1 MNTRPHLEI
10 IIGTMFSGKSTE
22 LIRRVK
28 RYEIAG
34 YKAQLFKPGI
44 DDRYSINHVTSHDGL
59 KGKSIQFRNLSE
71 IKDKIKEGTQVIG
84 IDEVQFLSEGVIN
97 FCDTYANK
105 GSIVVVSGL
114 LKDYRDQPFKFKNSE
129 KTMLDL
135 LSRADHITFLKA
147 ICTYKNNGN
156 ICGEEA
162 SRVQR
167 FVDGKVDDPNA
178 PTERVGGSEDYKP
191 RCRQHFQFYR

>member
-22 LIRRVK
+22 LIRRVN

-34 YKAQLFKPGI
+34 YQVQLFKPGI
-44 DDRYSINHVTSHDGL
+44 DNRYSLNHVTSHDGL
-59 KGKSIQFRNLSE
+59 KREVCYIQDFSE
-71 IKDKIKEGTQVIG
+71 IEDNIKKDTQVIG
-84 IDEVQFLSEGVIN
+84 IDEVQFLSDGVIE
-97 FCDTYANK
+97 FCDFYANQ
-105 GSIVVVSGL
+105 GGIVVVGGL
-114 LKDYRDQPFKFKNSE
+114 LKDYRDQPFRFKNSE
-129 KTMLDL
+129 RTMLDL
-135 LSRADHITFLKA
+135 LSLADHITSLKA
-147 ICTYKNNGN
+147 ICTYKNNSH

-178 PTERVGGSEDYKP
+178 PTERVGGSEAYQP
-191 RCRQHFQFYR
+191 RCRQHFQFYK